1 VKSAVLDLA
10 IFGGE
15 PPFDRPLH
23 VGAPNIGDRDRLR
36 ELLDDA
42 LDRRWLT
49 NDGPYVQAFERRL
62 AERLGVRHCVATC
75 NATTGL
81 MILAAAMGLRGE
93 VIMPSFTFVATAHA
107 LTWQGIT
114 PVFCDVDPDTW
125 TLDPRQAAD
134 LISPR
139 TTAILGVHL
148 WGTPCD
154 VAGLREVASRHDLA
168 LAYDAA
174 HAFGTSL
181 AGRSVGSFGDAEVFS
196 FHATK
201 ICNTFEGGVVVTDD
215 DDLAARL
222 ALARNFGFIE
232 VDRVVSLGINAKMP
246 EVNAAMG
253 LVSLDSLDQ
262 FVEIN
267 RRNWERYRVGL
278 ENVTG
283 LTLYDPPVPER
294 SSTYQYVVM
303 EVHESAG
310 LSRDELGQVLAA
322 ENIGSRRYFYPGCHR
337 MEPYRTQC
345 PDSGLRLPVTEAIL
359 ERTLVLPTGT
369 ATTAEALDRVCEI
382 LSFAISRASEVRV
395 RLRSGSGRQV

>member
-1 VKSAVLDLA
+1 MSLKSAVTDLA

-15 PPFDRPLH
+15 PASDQPLH
-23 VGAPNIGDRDRLR
+23 VGAPNIGDRHRLH

-42 LDRRWLT
+42 LNRRWLT
-49 NDGPYVQAFERRL
+49 NDGPYVQAFERQL
-62 AERLGVRHCVATC
+62 TELLGVRHCVATC
-75 NATTGL
+75 NATSGL

-107 LTWQGIT
+107 LTWQGVT

-125 TLDPRQAAD
+125 TLDPRKAAG
-134 LISPR
+134 LITPL

-154 VAGLREVASRHDLA
+154 VTGLRALASRHDLA

-174 HAFGTSL
+174 HAFGVSL
-181 AGRSVGSFGDAEVFS
+181 EGRSMGSFGDAEVFS

-201 ICNTFEGGVVVTDD
+201 ICNTFEGGVVATDD

-222 ALARNFGFIE
+222 ALARNFGFVD

-253 LVSLDSLDQ
+253 QVSLESLDE
-262 FVEIN
+262 FVAVN
-267 RRNWERYRVGL
+267 HNNWQRYCEGL
-278 ENVTG
+278 KDIVG
-283 LTLYDPPVPER
+283 LTLYDPPLPER
-294 SSTYQYVVM
+294 SSTYQYVVV
-303 EVHESAG
+303 EVHDSAG
-310 LSRDELGQVLAA
+310 LSRDELGRVLAA

-337 MEPYRTQC
+337 MEPYRTQW
-345 PDSGLRLPVTEAIL
+345 PDAGMRLPVTEAIL
-359 ERTLVLPTGT
+359 KRTLVLPTGT
-369 ATTAEALDRVCEI
+369 ATTADAVDRICEVI
-382 LSFAISRASEVRV
+382 SFAIERAPEIRA
-395 RLRSGSGRQV
+395 RLRSA